1 MDAFKLMTRCDEDY
15 KKYPFLNVTGKTL
28 EMTWFYGFLIFYFC
42 LLKHKYSNFKVILN
56 FPKISRKILD
66 LVLQLVLICYYAV

>member
-42 LLKHKYSNFKVILN
+42 LLKHKYSNFSHTEFSKN
-56 FPKISRKILD
+56 FQED
-66 LVLQLVLICYYAV
+66 T